1 MQPRKKEVGLKNYKH
16 VQHENEIFSK
26 LKDVQTKNVNKLNK

>member
-16 VQHENEIFSK
+16 VQHENYEIFSK
-26 LKDVQTKNVNKLNK
+26 LKDVQTKNVN